1 VTDKQQHLQMMMSAP
16 RAQSDHRVYTQAIE
30 QLRALVAHIEPL
42 VAQMGLDE
50 RPFGHE
56 DSRCFTVRKG
66 RKKTPVFAERHLQ
79 VNAGVMGAWDV
90 MMFKSRERMTAGN
103 KPRRT
108 MSIANIKELRI
119 HCINIRTDW
128 DDFKLTA
135 CSEDPTAIEE
145 LWTFIDASRVERFRE
160 RCYPVQRIIE
170 DIQRTCQVSPQ
181 GQLLGVDPAFRID
194 CASLLARGKRVL
206 QLIDRTGGLQGDTE
220 PVFERMVKKTGQHT
234 RKYNDRFI
242 KCDGRNMEIYKGV
255 RGGPEGKPRR
265 TLQLDKIEAVTVDT
279 IKVTEY
285 DTFALRPDENDM
297 SGMRFHDMY
306 LCLNGLFELKQM
318 INTAHGIVPQPRSA
332 GGAAGGQSFGGAAGQ
347 FSGGD
352 AGQAMATA
360 TIGAAAVG
368 SGAVGVQQEAPAVG
382 EEQLSDSDDDGPP

>member
-1 VTDKQQHLQMMMSAP
+1 MMMMQP
-16 RAQSDHRVYTQAIE
+16 RAQSDHRVYAQAVE
-30 QLRALVAHIEPL
+30 QLRAMVGHIEPL
-42 VAQMGLDE
+42 VARMGLDE

-56 DSRCFTVRKG
+56 DYRCFTVRKG
-66 RKKTPVFAERHLQ
+66 RKKTPGPLFAERHMQ

-90 MMFKSRERMTAGN
+90 MMFKTRERMMAGN

-108 MSIANIKELRI
+108 MSIANIREIRI

-145 LWTFIDASRVERFRE
+145 LWTFIDASRVERFRD
-160 RCYPVQRIIE
+160 RRYPVQRIIE
-170 DIQRTCQVSPQ
+170 VIQRTCQVSQQ
-181 GQLLGVDPAFRID
+181 GQLLGIDPAFRID

-206 QLIDRTGGLQGDTE
+206 QLIDSTGGLRGDSE

-242 KCDGRNMEIYKGV
+242 KCDGRNMEIFKGV
-255 RGGPEGKPRR
+255 NGGPEGKPRR

-279 IKVTEY
+279 LKVTEY
-285 DTFALRPDENDM
+285 DTFSLRPDENDL

-306 LCLNGLFELKQM
+306 LCLNGLYELKQM
-318 INTAHGIVPQPRSA
+318 INDAHGIAPQPQPHFG
-332 GGAAGGQSFGGAAGQ
+332 GGAASGGAFGGQDGQFAGAGAGRDTGTGGVTATSDGDATSATGAAG
-347 FSGGD
+347 
-352 AGQAMATA
+352 AP
-360 TIGAAAVG
+360 
-368 SGAVGVQQEAPAVG
+368 QEASAAG
-382 EEQLSDSDDDGPP
+382 ENQSSDSDDDGPP

>member
-1 VTDKQQHLQMMMSAP
+1 MSAP

-352 AGQAMATA
+352 AGQAMGTA

>member
-1 VTDKQQHLQMMMSAP
+1 
-16 RAQSDHRVYTQAIE
+16 
-30 QLRALVAHIEPL
+30 
-42 VAQMGLDE
+42 MGLDE